1 MRGSVYVGA
10 GDKVGKAECQDSR
23 PRYLT
28 HHLTLRKPVP
38 HSEPQGPTSKIK
50 GVHAKLERR

>member
-10 GDKVGKAECQDSR
+10 GDKVGKAECQDSH

-38 HSEPQGPTSKIK
+38 HSEPQDPISKIK
-50 GVHAKLERR
+50 GVHVKLEKR